1 MIEERLKF
9 DPSQTQRITYQ
20 VLTVHAFTSVISGPI
35 VGYVA
40 DKIPS
45 RKVSLMCSLGAEVVG
60 TIVVATCISRMY
72 RPSCLVLVSSLALL
86 T

>member
-1 MIEERLKF
+1 
-9 DPSQTQRITYQ
+9 
-20 VLTVHAFTSVISGPI
+20 
-35 VGYVA
+35 
-40 DKIPS
+40 
-45 RKVSLMCSLGAEVVG
+45 MCSLGAEVVG